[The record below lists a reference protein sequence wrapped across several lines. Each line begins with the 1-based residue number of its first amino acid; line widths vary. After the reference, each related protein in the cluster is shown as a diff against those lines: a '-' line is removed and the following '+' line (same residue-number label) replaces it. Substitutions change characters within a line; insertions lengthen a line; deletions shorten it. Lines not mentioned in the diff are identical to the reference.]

1 MEPKIQAQSNISNSY
16 NAKKCVV
23 ALVALILLVAVA
35 ILVWYISSTD
45 KTSDTKPSP
54 TLSPEETLRAL
65 DTVSVPI
72 KSTPKERISELKNL
86 EKKSK
91 PVTANQADRQKLLEK
106 LNTVQ

>member
-1 MEPKIQAQSNISNSY
+1 MENHIQTQQNTSHSY
-16 NAKKCVV
+16 NNKKRIV
-23 ALVALILLVAVA
+23 AIAVLILLVGGA
-35 ILVWYISSTD
+35 ILVWYISTTH
-45 KTSDTKPSP
+45 KTSDTKTSP